1 MALCKLEMIKT
12 YSPNQKRLAKEKK
25 TTLVTEISFYR
36 FFSFQSVCG
45 QTIELQVG
53 GARGQ

>member
-53 GARGQ
+53 VARGQ